1 MDVRREFTS
10 RTGES
15 DAARIERIVKLAL
28 DDQIK
33 NQHIDEEE
41 AARALAGDVV
51 GEDEAIARRILD
63 AMLTIYHIIKRLHID
78 F

>member
-1 MDVRREFTS
+1 MDIRREFAS

-15 DAARIERIVKLAL
+15 DGARIERIVELAL

-33 NQHIDEEE
+33 NQHIGE
-41 AARALAGDVV
+41 AEAEWALAGDAT
-51 GEDEAIARRILD
+51 GENEAAARRILD